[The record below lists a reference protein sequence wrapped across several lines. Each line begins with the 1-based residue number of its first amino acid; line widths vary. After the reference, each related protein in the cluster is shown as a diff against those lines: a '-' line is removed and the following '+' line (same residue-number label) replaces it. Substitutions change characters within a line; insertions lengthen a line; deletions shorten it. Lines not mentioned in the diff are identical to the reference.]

1 MSYPHEQIVLDWL
14 KGVQMQYRDGTGW
27 VDIPKPAG
35 ASKVP
40 HFYRNEE
47 YRRKPVVL
55 RYRLAQVGDL
65 VVAVNNVQEHD
76 TVAKYAGFVKWI
88 CDWSEQAA

>member
-1 MSYPHEQIVLDWL
+1 MSYPHEQHVLDWL
-14 KGVQMQYRDGTGW
+14 KSVQMQYRDGTAW
-27 VDIPKPAG
+27 ADIPKPAG

-55 RYRLAQVGDL
+55 RYRLGQFNER
-65 VVAVNNVQEHD
+65 VVAVNDMQEHD
-76 TVAKYAGFVKWI
+76 SLSKAAGFVKWI
-88 CDWSEQAA
+88 SDWVEQAA